1 MAFEILNEIL
11 GFGKKKKTKRF
22 RDKEDTFDLI
32 RDNAQEMVKR
42 GDLPK
47 GTTVEKKDITPKIV
61 KMFIKLEED
70 FDEVKEKKGLS
81 AANRFFLQGIKKIV
95 KAL

>member
-1 MAFEILNEIL
+1 MALEILNELL
-11 GFGKKKKTKRF
+11 GFGKKKGPKRF
-22 RDKEDTFDLI
+22 RDKEDTFDLL

-70 FDEVKEKKGLS
+70 FDEVKEKKGLN

>member
-1 MAFEILNEIL
+1 MRFEILNEIL
-11 GFGKKKKTKRF
+11 GFGKKKKQKRF
-22 RDKEDTFDLI
+22 RDKEDTFDLL

-47 GTTVEKKDITPKIV
+47 GTTVEKKNITPKIV

-70 FDEVKEKKGLS
+70 FDEIKEKKGLG